1 MVAIAGFSSM
11 NPQTNKILRDNAS
24 RVLSFDNNP
33 FYVVFAPTTA
43 QLYRRGERGEP
54 VLRFSGNI
62 AKVVFDVETSQQ
74 RGAADETQAFPFDEV
89 EFDPNMLPAIDVDY
103 ELTTAQQQELVGKGY
118 FTEDFALP
126 QEPYLVD
133 LEFKADLNA
142 KVLPPEYEGDVPIV
156 VVDTAPAAYMVT
168 DLERSEYDMVDPIP
182 NFIELA
188 AQEPEAQRDT
198 GAELDIEREMF
209 ADDDVEYGQGQ
220 GEVAARE
227 RARASKSAT
236 ERLYELSGGVLQFT
250 SEELLNRLELSDEQL
265 EDVAREVAYEREQ
278 ADDFDTDVAR
288 RYDEAGL
295 GDIAAD
301 TVHKREDVREGVVDV
316 RDMDVRDGE
325 LELDEDDNTLTDEHE
340 GASATDTKRDAIE
353 RAAEQAQERAAD
365 EVELDGAVD
374 GDTAYG
380 EHRDASQRAGVSEQE
395 RAVAPEANGA
405 QPEQDVELDELDLDE
420 IDFDELEGDVELEL
434 DGTEIDSEDRDD
446 DLADEVDR
454 DGNYVGER
462 VVDLDTPE
470 RSSGSNTSVA
480 RKVREQQ
487 RRQREREARQAREQG
502 MDMDR

>member
-74 RGAADETQAFPFDEV
+74 RGVQDETQVFPFDEV
-89 EFDPNMLPAIDVDY
+89 EFDSNMLPAIDVDY

-142 KVLPPEYEGDVPIV
+142 KVLPPEYEGEVPIV
-156 VVDTAPAAYMVT
+156 VVDTTPAAYMVT
-168 DLERSEYDMVDPIP
+168 DLERSEYDMVEPIP

-188 AQEPEAQRDT
+188 AQEPERERDT

-209 ADDDVEYGQGQ
+209 ADDDLEYGQGQ
-220 GEVAARE
+220 SEVAARE

-236 ERLYELSGGVLQFT
+236 ERLYELSGGTLQFT

-295 GDIAAD
+295 GDIAAN
-301 TVHKREDVREGVVDV
+301 TVRERENVVDV

-325 LELDEDDNTLTDEHE
+325 LELDEDDNTLTDTHE

-353 RAAEQAQERAAD
+353 RAAEQAQERAA
-365 EVELDGAVD
+365 EGEIARDGAVD

-380 EHRDASQRAGVSEQE
+380 EHRDVPQRVAATEQE
-395 RAVAPEANGA
+395 RVVTPEVEGA
-405 QPEQDVELDELDLDE
+405 QSEQDAEFDELDLDE

-434 DGTEIDSEDRDD
+434 DGTEIDSEDRED
-446 DLADEVDR
+446 DLADEIDA

-462 VVDLDTPE
+462 VVDLDTPDQPT
-470 RSSGSNTSVA
+470 GSNASVA

-487 RRQREREARQAREQG
+487 RRQREREVRQAREQG

>member
-1 MVAIAGFSSM
+1 MVTIAGFSSM
-11 NPQTNKILRDNAS
+11 NPQINKILRDNAS
-24 RVLSFDNNP
+24 RVLSFDDNP

-62 AKVVFDVETSQQ
+62 AKVVFDAETSQQ
-74 RGAADETQAFPFDEV
+74 RGAHDEARIFPFDEV
-89 EFDPNMLPAIDVDY
+89 EFDPSMLPAIDVDY

-118 FTEDFALP
+118 FTEDFMLP

-133 LEFKADLNA
+133 LEFKADLSA

-168 DLERSEYDMVDPIP
+168 DLARSEYDMVDPIP

-188 AQEPEAQRDT
+188 AQDAEREYEE
-198 GAELDIEREMF
+198 GAELHIEREMF
-209 ADDDVEYGQGQ
+209 ADDDVAYGQND
-220 GEVAARE
+220 VAVRE
-227 RARASKSAT
+227 RERASKSAT
-236 ERLYELSGGVLQFT
+236 ERLYELSGGTLQFT

-265 EDVAREVAYEREQ
+265 EDVAREAVYEREQ

-295 GDIAAD
+295 GDIAAN
-301 TVHKREDVREGVVDV
+301 TQPEREDVVDV
-316 RDMDVRDGE
+316 RDNDVRDGE
-325 LELDEDDNTLTDEHE
+325 RERDEDDNTLTDAQE
-340 GASATDTKRDAIE
+340 GTSATDTRRDAIE
-353 RAAEQAQERAAD
+353 RAAEQAQERSAD
-365 EVELDGAVD
+365 EVELDDA
-374 GDTAYG
+374 G
-380 EHRDASQRAGVSEQE
+380 EGT
-395 RAVAPEANGA
+395 
-405 QPEQDVELDELDLDE
+405 QPEQDVELDDLDLDE

-462 VVDLDTPE
+462 VVDLDTSE
-470 RSSGSNTSVA
+470 QSAGSNTSVA

>member
-11 NPQTNKILRDNAS
+11 NPQINKILRDNAS

-43 QLYRRGERGEP
+43 QLYRRGEHGEP

-62 AKVVFDVETSQQ
+62 AKVVFDAETSQQ
-74 RGAADETQAFPFDEV
+74 RGVQDETQVFPFDEV
-89 EFDPNMLPAIDVDY
+89 EFDSNMLPAIDVDY

-133 LEFKADLNA
+133 LEFKADLNV

-156 VVDTAPAAYMVT
+156 VVDTTPAAYMVT
-168 DLERSEYDMVDPIP
+168 DLERSEYDMVEPIP

-188 AQEPEAQRDT
+188 AQEPERERDT

-209 ADDDVEYGQGQ
+209 ADDDLEYGQGQ

-236 ERLYELSGGVLQFT
+236 ERLYELSGGTLQFT

-265 EDVAREVAYEREQ
+265 EDVAREAVYEREQ

-301 TVHKREDVREGVVDV
+301 TVREREGVVDV

-353 RAAEQAQERAAD
+353 RAAEQAQERAAED
-365 EVELDGAVD
+365 EIARDGAVD

-380 EHRDASQRAGVSEQE
+380 EHRDVSQRVGVIEQE

-434 DGTEIDSEDRDD
+434 DGTEIDSEDRED

-454 DGNYVGER
+454 DGNYIGER
-462 VVDLDTPE
+462 VVDLDTPDQPT
-470 RSSGSNTSVA
+470 GGNASVA